1 MTIKTPSYIY
11 KVTDYPE
18 EEQELIEVPRPL
30 ENFYNEYSTYLA
42 RGKIGR
48 AQALLNRLLTLDFP
62 ANKAEFRIYHAV
74 FLLLSARLNH
84 RLGNY
89 LEAEQ
94 QYQEALTYANEKGFI
109 VCQISACIN
118 LGLLQLHQKNYQKAE
133 INFAT
138 VENLLRWA
146 NKQKLRPRMI
156 VWISLK
162 HIEILEYQA
171 RLFTLKRQFSWA
183 KARITEIETTKVKA
197 MTQYIQISFY
207 TAKAFLSYH
216 EGNFGQAMDYYGQA
230 LAIAY
235 PLKAGQ
241 EIFKLELGLTE
252 PLVAKYQIF
261 NYDFHYIQLS
271 EVIER
276 LKTLAKENYYYSSLP
291 AIVMLESSIKVKNL
305 DYPGALK
312 EINSLVEF
320 LEIHGLAKNARIFD
334 QIKDYKQVLDNQSKT
349 DLLDVSLLKSQEA
362 NILNYLQSV
371 AIAIQEE

>member
-1 MTIKTPSYIY
+1 
-11 KVTDYPE
+11 
-18 EEQELIEVPRPL
+18 
-30 ENFYNEYSTYLA
+30 
-42 RGKIGR
+42 
-48 AQALLNRLLTLDFP
+48 
-62 ANKAEFRIYHAV
+62 
-74 FLLLSARLNH
+74 
-84 RLGNY
+84 
-89 LEAEQ
+89 
-94 QYQEALTYANEKGFI
+94 
-109 VCQISACIN
+109 
-118 LGLLQLHQKNYQKAE
+118 
-133 INFAT
+133 
-138 VENLLRWA
+138 
-146 NKQKLRPRMI
+146 MI

-183 KARITEIETTKVKA
+183 KARITENETTKVKA
-197 MTQYIQISFY
+197 MTQYKQISFY

-216 EGNFGQAMDYYGQA
+216 EGNFGQAMDYYGHA

-252 PLVAKYQIF
+252 ALVALYQIF

-305 DYPGALK
+305 DYPGSLK

-320 LEIHGLAKNARIFD
+320 LEIHGLAKNERIFD
-334 QIKDYKQVLDNQSKT
+334 QIKDFKHILYNQRK
-349 DLLDVSLLKSQEA
+349 
-362 NILNYLQSV
+362 
-371 AIAIQEE
+371 